1 MKYELTIDGIKCV
14 GCINRIKNVLEN
26 IKGFISYNITFDTK
40 VLTITVK
47 KESVLDEVIKKI
59 TDLGFE
65 VEPIKLYANSILF

>member
-14 GCINRIKNVLEN
+14 GCINRIKNVVEN
-26 IKGFISYNITFDTK
+26 IKGVISYDITLDTK

-47 KESVLDEVIKKI
+47 KASVLDEVIKKI

-65 VEPIKLYANSILF
+65 VKGK

>member
-14 GCINRIKNVLEN
+14 GCINRIKNVVEN
-26 IKGFISYNITFDTK
+26 IKWVISYDITLDTK

-65 VEPIKLYANSILF
+65 VKGK

>member
-1 MKYELTIDGIKCV
+1 MKYELTINGIKCE
-14 GCINRIKNVLEN
+14 GCINRIKNVVSS
-26 IKGFISYNITFDTK
+26 IKGVTSYDITLDTK

-65 VEPIKLYANSILF
+65 VKEK

>member
-1 MKYELTIDGIKCV
+1 MKYELTIDGIKCE
-14 GCINRIKNVLEN
+14 GCINRIKNVVEN
-26 IKGFISYNITFDTK
+26 IKGIISYDITLDTK

-65 VEPIKLYANSILF
+65 VKDKIVCK

>member
-1 MKYELTIDGIKCV
+1 MKYELTINGIKCE
-14 GCINRIKNVLEN
+14 GCINRIKNVVSN
-26 IKGFISYNITFDTK
+26 IKGVTSYDITLGTK

-65 VEPIKLYANSILF
+65 VKDKIVCK

>member
-14 GCINRIKNVLEN
+14 GCINRIKNVVSS
-26 IKGFISYNITFDTK
+26 IKGVTSYDITLDTK

-65 VEPIKLYANSILF
+65 VKDKIVCK

>member
-1 MKYELTIDGIKCV
+1 MKYELEITGIKCE
-14 GCINRIKNVLEN
+14 GCINRIKNVVSS
-26 IKGFISYNITFDTK
+26 IKGVTSYDITLDTK

-65 VEPIKLYANSILF
+65 VKEK

>member
-14 GCINRIKNVLEN
+14 GCINRIKNVVSS
-26 IKGFISYNITFDTK
+26 IKGVTSYGITLDTK

-47 KESVLDEVIKKI
+47 IESVLDEVIKKI

-65 VEPIKLYANSILF
+65 VKGK

>member
-14 GCINRIKNVLEN
+14 GCINRIKNVVEN
-26 IKGFISYNITFDTK
+26 IKGVISYDITLDTK

-65 VEPIKLYANSILF
+65 VKGK

>member
-1 MKYELTIDGIKCV
+1 MKYELTINGIKCE
-14 GCINRIKNVLEN
+14 GCINHIKNVVSN
-26 IKGFISYNITFDTK
+26 IKGVTSYDITLGTK

-65 VEPIKLYANSILF
+65 VKEK